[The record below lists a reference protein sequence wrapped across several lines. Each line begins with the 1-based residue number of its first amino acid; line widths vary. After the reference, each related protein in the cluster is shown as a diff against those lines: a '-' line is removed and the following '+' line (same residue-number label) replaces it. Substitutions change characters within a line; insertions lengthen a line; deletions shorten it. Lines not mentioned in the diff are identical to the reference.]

1 MNNTLIDNTE
11 SLKMVDTLKWCI
23 SDEDCKEIKIATGY
37 WDIPGLTL
45 VAQELKKFLESKGT
59 SLKLLIGT
67 DPVVKAYLQREKK
80 YKSERFP
87 EDFIKTSIGELQV
100 TDDYVSSVKLL
111 QEYCKE
117 DEATSKIKIRIY
129 RRDDNGDAQ
138 FLHAKCYIFLGGN
151 TCGIIGSSNFTQK
164 GLEGNA
170 ELNHLECNSAMVT
183 SEPSEYNP
191 QKGHNCWFEEKWA
204 LSQPW
209 NKTFLEEVLK
219 GSTVEKE
226 ATKQQADAPLTP
238 YELYIKLLT
247 YKFGDIVDLDQQQII
262 KSYLPKQ
269 YNALEYQMQAVKQC
283 FGIMQEH
290 GGFMLAD
297 VVGLGKTI
305 VGTLIIK
312 HFLRLPADD
321 GRERNVLI
329 ITPPAIQ
336 SAWRD
341 TITRFDRDD
350 DTHKIEPFVD
360 YVTTGSIGKL
370 SDDDGE
376 QEDEADTGDFSTEL
390 NYKNYGLIVI
400 DESHKF
406 RNSQTVMYHALDDLI
421 AQIGAN
427 TGVYPYIGLLSA
439 TPQNNRPSDLQNQIY
454 LFQRN
459 HSDSTLKKANG
470 GNLEGFFAE
479 VNRQYAALITAP
491 KDANGNPITETDEQ
505 REARRQ
511 TLKKLSQTIRDCV
524 LEDIL
529 VRRTRTDIMK
539 HYPNSGL
546 KFPKISGPHGLEYI
560 MDDELSQLFTDTMT
574 VIAPSVEDKLSG
586 CDYLEYY
593 RYRAIEYFAGS
604 ANGNKY
610 KGRGNRD
617 TKTVADQLARIMQI
631 LLVKRLES
639 SFAAFSKSLL
649 NLCRYTTNM
658 IRMWENDT
666 IFVCPQINVN
676 DELDYEAKTKK
687 RGRKISFSECVDD
700 IRAKIKKLDD
710 DGRNEKGQNAE
721 YKRSD
726 FKPEY
731 ITLLKKDYELISS
744 LYDRWAMNT
753 ADPKYDRFK
762 EALSSEL
769 FDKSN
774 NPSGKLVIFSEAIDT
789 VKALERAVKA
799 KGKTVLVITAAN
811 RKDMEEVIAANFD
824 ANYEGEQ
831 RNDYQVIITT
841 EVLAEGVNLHCAN
854 TILNYDTPWNS
865 TRLMQRIGRVNRI
878 GSKAEFVYVYNFMPS
893 AQGNAQIQLV
903 RKAYTKLQSFHTLFG
918 EDNQVFTDQEE
929 VMHYDLNTQV
939 NGGESPMEKYIAEL
953 KAYKEANPV
962 RFSQIVDRET
972 GLEMALPTDE
982 GKSYFLV
989 RNQRVSSMFVCVD
1002 SEMKACILSGVDMYR
1017 EFRPQQDDVAC
1028 PLPDDWEE
1036 RKKKALLT
1044 VNQALTR
1051 MNIHVRKSEKATKA
1065 KEIITRMKDTL
1076 SLSPKS
1082 RALLASAFNLVNKGN
1097 FDIIKKIIALDEEL
1111 ASSSRG
1117 LFAMTQEEVDRVLE
1131 QEIKNIVSHVQQRYG
1146 KAEVYMALSK

>member
-1 MNNTLIDNTE
+1 MNNTLIDN
-11 SLKMVDTLKWCI
+11 SDNHKMVDTLKECI
-23 SDEDCKEIKIATGY
+23 NDINCKEIKIATGY

-45 VAQELKKFLESKGT
+45 VAQELCAFLSRKDT

-67 DPVVKAYLQREKK
+67 DPIVRSNLQKEKK
-80 YKSERFP
+80 YKSSRFP
-87 EDFIKTSIGELQV
+87 EDFIKTDIRDLEV
-100 TDDYVSSVKLL
+100 TDGYVDSVRLL
-111 QEYCKE
+111 QQFCTD
-117 DEATSKIKIRIY
+117 DEATSKIRIRIY
-129 RRDDNGDAQ
+129 RQDDNGDAQ
-138 FLHAKCYIFLGGN
+138 FLHAKCYIFLGGS

-170 ELNHLECNSAMVT
+170 ELNHLECNSAMVM
-183 SEPSEYNP
+183 SKPSEYNQ

-219 GSTVEKE
+219 GSPIEKE
-226 ATKQQADAPLTP
+226 ATKQAEDAPLTP
-238 YELYIKLLT
+238 YELYIKLLN

-262 KSYLPKQ
+262 EGYLPKQ
-269 YNALEYQMQAVKQC
+269 YNALEYQIQAVKQC

-312 HFLRLPADD
+312 HFLRLPEDD
-321 GRERNVLI
+321 GRERSVLI

-341 TITRFDRDD
+341 TISKFDKGDAA
-350 DTHKIEPFVD
+350 HKMEPFVD
-360 YVTTGSIGKL
+360 YVTTSCIGKL
-370 SDDDGE
+370 TDDDDE
-376 QEDEADTGDFSTEL
+376 EDGADTGDFSTEL

-406 RNSQTVMYHALDDLI
+406 RNSQTMMYHALDDLI

-511 TLKKLSQTIRDCV
+511 ALKNLSQIIRGCV

-529 VRRTRTDIMK
+529 VRRTRTDIIK

-546 KFPKISGPHGLEYI
+546 TFPKISGPHSLEYV
-560 MDDELSQLFTDTMT
+560 MDDELSRLFADTMT
-574 VIAPSVEDKLSG
+574 VIAPSEEDKLSG

-593 RYRAIEYFAGS
+593 RYRAIEYFADS

-649 NLCRYTTNM
+649 NLRRYTTNM

-687 RGRKISFSECVDD
+687 RGRKVTFSDCVND
-700 IRAKIKKLDD
+700 IREKIKNLDD
-710 DGRNEKGQNAE
+710 SGRNEKGQNAE

-726 FKPEY
+726 FKEEY
-731 ITLLKKDYELISS
+731 IALLKKDYELISS

-762 EALSSEL
+762 EALLPEL
-769 FDKSN
+769 FDGQRNTSK
-774 NPSGKLVIFSEAIDT
+774 KLVIFSEAIDT
-789 VKALERAVKA
+789 VKALERAVIA
-799 KGKTVLVITAAN
+799 KGKNALVITAAN

-841 EVLAEGVNLHCAN
+841 EVLAEGVNLHQAN
-854 TILNYDTPWNS
+854 VILNYDTPWNS

-893 AQGNAQIQLV
+893 AQGDAQIQLV

-953 KAYKEANPV
+953 KAYKEANPL
-962 RFSQIVDRET
+962 RFRQIVEKET
-972 GLEMALPTDE
+972 GLEMALPTGE

-989 RNQRVSSMFVCVD
+989 RNQRVSGMFVCVD
-1002 SEMKACILSGVDMYR
+1002 SEMKARILSGVDMYR
-1017 EFRPQQDDVAC
+1017 EFRPNQNEVSC

-1044 VNQALTR
+1044 VNQALTK
-1051 MNIHVRKSEKATKA
+1051 MNIHVRNSEKATKA
-1065 KEIITRMKDTL
+1065 KEIITRMKNDLPL
-1076 SLSPKS
+1076 SSKS
-1082 RALLASAFNLVNKGN
+1082 LTLLADAFRLVNKGN

-1111 ASSSRG
+1111 ASSEHS

-1131 QEIKNIVSHVQQRYG
+1131 QEVKNIVSHVQQHYG